1 MAASDPSA
9 QSSSVKSATRTL
21 DIIEYVVA
29 HNRPLVAQEIA
40 VALGIPV
47 SSLSYLLGTLV
58 ERGYLA
64 RDGRRY
70 SAGPGLQRLQARSG
84 GFSLAERAA
93 PLVRTLRVQLN
104 ETTSFFIRSAW
115 DVEAIV
121 TETSEQALRYAV
133 PTGAR
138 LPMHALA
145 SGQALLAALP
155 DAELDRYFAETERQ
169 KFTPAT
175 VTSEK
180 ALRREIA
187 GDLGEVEHLP
197 VHVAEDPVAVGA
209 GVGVVVEAL
218 EGGDRAAAVVVAAR
232 VGASGGGRVVVGRVG
247 VRRGATCRPGG
258 GPGGGLFF
266 LFGGGRG
273 GGRGGGWGGGGTAG
287 GRIPTGA
294 GRARRSMGR
303 ALRRMRGMRR

>member
-1 MAASDPSA
+1 MVDNSASSSA
-9 QSSSVKSATRTL
+9 QASQVKSATRTL

-29 HNRPLVAQEIA
+29 HDRALVAQEIA
-40 VALGIPV
+40 IALGIPV

-58 ERGYLA
+58 DRGYLA

-138 LPMHALA
+138 LPMHAFA
-145 SGQALLAALP
+145 SGKALLAALP
-155 DAELDRYFAETERQ
+155 DDELDRYFAESERTR
-169 KFTPAT
+169 FTPAT
-175 VTSEK
+175 VTTEK
-180 ALRREIA
+180 ALRRQLEEVRRT
-187 GDLGEVEHLP
+187 GFSMTDEEFSLGIRGIGRVVSIGGE
-197 VHVAEDPVAVGA
+197 AVGA
-209 GVGVVVEAL
+209 LSCA
-218 EGGDRAAAVVVAAR
+218 
-232 VGASGGGRVVVGRVG
+232 
-247 VRRGATCRPGG
+247 
-258 GPGGGLFF
+258 
-266 LFGGGRG
+266 
-273 GGRGGGWGGGGTAG
+273 
-287 GRIPTGA
+287 IPTA
-294 GRARRSMGR
+294 RFDEAMQRRAMDLLERTSGLLET
-303 ALRRMRGMRR
+303 A

>member
-1 MAASDPSA
+1 MADIAASPSQA
-9 QSSSVKSATRTL
+9 SQVKSATRTL

-29 HNRPLVAQEIA
+29 HDRPLVAQEIA

-64 RDGRRY
+64 REGRRY
-70 SAGPGLQRLQARSG
+70 SAGPGLQRLQASPG

-104 ETTSFFIRSAW
+104 ETTSFFVRSEW

-133 PTGAR
+133 PTGTR

-145 SGQALLAALP
+145 SGKALLAALP
-155 DAELDRYFAETERQ
+155 DDELERYFAETQRQ
-169 KFTPAT
+169 RFTQDT

-180 ALRREIA
+180 ALRRQIAEIRRTGFA
-187 GDLGEVEHLP
+187 VTDEEFSLGIR
-197 VHVAEDPVAVGA
+197 
-209 GVGVVVEAL
+209 GV
-218 EGGDRAAAVVVAAR
+218 
-232 VGASGGGRVVVGRVG
+232 GRVVTIAGEPVGALSVAVPKARFDEAVQRRV
-247 VRRGATCRPGG
+247 VDMLER
-258 GPGGGLFF
+258 
-266 LFGGGRG
+266 
-273 GGRGGGWGGGGTAG
+273 TAG
-287 GRIPTGA
+287 LLETA
-294 GRARRSMGR
+294 
-303 ALRRMRGMRR
+303 

>member
-1 MAASDPSA
+1 MAETPAA
-9 QSSSVKSATRTL
+9 HSSQVKSATRTL

-29 HNRPLVAQEIA
+29 HDRPLVAQEIA

-58 ERGYLA
+58 DRGYLN

-70 SAGPGLQRLQARSG
+70 SAGPGLQRLQARPG

-104 ETTSFFIRSAW
+104 ETTSFFVRTEW

-145 SGQALLAALP
+145 SGKALLAALP
-155 DAELDRYFAETERQ
+155 DSEVDRYFAETERAR
-169 KFTPAT
+169 FTPDT
-175 VTSEK
+175 VVSEK
-180 ALRREIA
+180 ALRRQIA
-187 GDLGEVEHLP
+187 ETRRTGFAVTDEEFSLGIRGIGRVVTIGGE
-197 VHVAEDPVAVGA
+197 AVGA
-209 GVGVVVEAL
+209 LSVAVPKARFDEATQHRVMDL
-218 EGGDRAAAVVVAAR
+218 LAR
-232 VGASGGGRVVVGRVG
+232 
-247 VRRGATCRPGG
+247 
-258 GPGGGLFF
+258 
-266 LFGGGRG
+266 
-273 GGRGGGWGGGGTAG
+273 TAG
-287 GRIPTGA
+287 LLESA
-294 GRARRSMGR
+294 
-303 ALRRMRGMRR
+303 